1 MSCAFPWIITFSV
14 LFFSLP
20 NPTRPLPLGLYA
32 PAFLS
37 ILPLRAC
44 CSFQIRS
51 FPIPSKRLMQIEICF
66 RLKTKD
72 GLSLVSFFSPWIVH
86 HPRSEFISPMHHHLI
101 AGVGLAFPL
110 ST

>member
-1 MSCAFPWIITFSV
+1 MSCAFPWDHYVFRS
-14 LFFSLP
+14 FFSLP

-66 RLKTKD
+66 RLNERWP
-72 GLSLVSFFSPWIVH
+72 LVSFFSPWIVH